1 MTTKISQ
8 KINNELENS
17 FQVCYLN
24 CIRILLQHG
33 ANPNCS
39 YRSNLTPLHV
49 LIFTVSENL
58 TLNCENQKQSNF
70 DFIKN
75 ILLLLLQHGLDC
87 NTYQHILQSIMDMV
101 QNVRVSQDMLCIY
114 ELALTLIQYGA
125 NPNIVLNGKATS
137 GSAIVTNE
145 IASFGDSIHNSNNES
160 SNSSYRNN
168 GNSGNSGNSA
178 SSGSFRIHSRY
189 ILFYYIILI
198 SKKEFLLTD
207 PKQTYARIIYLFYY
221 SMSHESLFN
230 CLKCLHNFFVAQVP
244 NRSTES
250 LITLISTLY
259 RRPRSLKQI
268 CRQTVY
274 TSLNNK
280 LAQNINKLNLPGSL
294 KEYVLNFEP

>member
-1 MTTKISQ
+1 M
-8 KINNELENS
+8 
-17 FQVCYLN
+17 CYLN

-58 TLNCENQKQSNF
+58 SLNCETQKQSNF

-101 QNVRVSQDMLCIY
+101 QNLRVSQDMFCIY

-125 NPNIVLNGKATS
+125 NPNIVVNGKATS
-137 GSAIVTNE
+137 GSAIVYTNE
-145 IASFGDSIHNSNNES
+145 IASFGDSNRTTNGQHN
-160 SNSSYRNN
+160 NSDSNN
-168 GNSGNSGNSA
+168 GNTGYRNSNG
-178 SSGSFRIHSRY
+178 SSDGSFRTHSKY

-207 PKQTYARIIYLFYY
+207 PKQTFARIIYLFYY
-221 SMSHESLFN
+221 TMSHEPLYN
-230 CLKCLHNFFVAQVP
+230 CLKCLHNFYVAQVP

-250 LITLISTLY
+250 LIALITMLY

-274 TSLNNK
+274 RSLNNK
-280 LAQNINKLNLPGSL
+280 MAQNIIKLNLPGPL

>member
-1 MTTKISQ
+1 M
-8 KINNELENS
+8 
-17 FQVCYLN
+17 CYLN
-24 CIRILLQHG
+24 CIRILLQYN

-58 TLNCENQKQSNF
+58 TLNCETQKQNNF

-75 ILLLLLQHGLDC
+75 ILLLLLQHGLDIQ
-87 NTYQHILQSIMDMV
+87 TYQHILQSIMDMV
-101 QNVRVSQDMLCIY
+101 QNLRVSQDMLCIY

-125 NPNIVLNGKATS
+125 NPNMVLNGKATS

-145 IASFGDSIHNSNNES
+145 IASFGDSIRTTNGQHN
-160 SNSSYRNN
+160 NSSD
-168 GNSGNSGNSA
+168 SGNQGSSGYRGGTGSD
-178 SSGSFRIHSRY
+178 GSFRTHSRY

-207 PKQTYARIIYLFYY
+207 PKQTFARIIYLFYY
-221 SMSHESLFN
+221 SMSHESLYN
-230 CLKCLHNFFVAQVP
+230 CLKCLHNFYVAQVP

-250 LITLISTLY
+250 LIALISSLY

-274 TSLNNK
+274 RSLNNK
-280 LAQNINKLNLPGSL
+280 LAQNINKLNLPGPL